1 MFTSQRKATRL
12 EPNFIQLPFI
22 NLRVL
27 TPLLPKYLRIPGVIL
42 GRLGHSWASSPNP
55 LETHG
60 AAVAPQ
66 RPPAI
71 KMLIFY
77 RFLKQKKNTLKIYSV
92 LKAFNGKTPAGS
104 KKKSQKRQTTTT
116 GRFWASAFFSCRKQN
131 YVKLCT
137 ALEGERLATVGGC

>member
-27 TPLLPKYLRIPGVIL
+27 TPLLPKYLRVPGVIL

-71 KMLIFY
+71 KMLIFHW
-77 RFLKQKKNTLKIYSV
+77 FLKQK
-92 LKAFNGKTPAGS
+92 
-104 KKKSQKRQTTTT
+104 
-116 GRFWASAFFSCRKQN
+116 
-131 YVKLCT
+131 
-137 ALEGERLATVGGC
+137 